1 MYNMSAVNCKENGKL
16 LLKGIALPF
25 TGLHFM
31 HFMELSDIITP
42 YEMEVIVYFYSYF
55 MCSF

>member
-1 MYNMSAVNCKENGKL
+1 MSAVNCKENGKL